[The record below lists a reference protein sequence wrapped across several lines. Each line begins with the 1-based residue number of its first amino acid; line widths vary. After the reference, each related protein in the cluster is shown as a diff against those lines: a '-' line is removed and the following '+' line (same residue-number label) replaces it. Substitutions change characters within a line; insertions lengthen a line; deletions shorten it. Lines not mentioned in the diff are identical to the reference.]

1 MRNITMSLLA
11 IAAVIFVTTGAASA
25 AALSSNAM
33 CRAAAKT
40 TLVSKVHCRI
50 VRKCSYFG
58 CSYEEVCS

>member
-1 MRNITMSLLA
+1 MCKLTMSLLA
-11 IAAVIFVTTGAASA
+11 ITVMFVTTGAASA
-25 AALSSNAM
+25 APLSSSAV

-40 TLVSKVHCRI
+40 SLVSKVHCRI